1 MGVSLNWA
9 DWRKEFTSTNYK
21 EGEGKGSNKEIIPE
35 DESRTLRKVQ
45 NIIYCAIHS
54 IRHGL

>member
-9 DWRKEFTSTNYK
+9 GLRKEFISRNYE
-21 EGEGKGSNKEIIPE
+21 EGVGKGTNEEIIPE

-45 NIIYCAIHS
+45 NII
-54 IRHGL
+54 